1 MLEEIYNTNTVK
13 DIFKDNG
20 FFTTFKTVN
29 TDLFNSL
36 FGETYNNVLADKYFL
51 NKIGSFHFFENFE
64 NTENEREN
72 IINILILIN
81 GEIWQKIKNTFTIE
95 YSLKGK
101 AKTTIINLEK
111 GETQTTGKES
121 SINSKINA
129 YDSSS
134 LVNDTETQTTDN
146 IESENNVNSESS
158 ESVIED
164 FSFKD
169 RLKQNEF
176 FYTQKIIDIII
187 DDFKKLFLLSY

>member
-29 TDLFNSL
+29 IDLFNSL
-36 FGETYNNVLADKYFL
+36 FGETYNNFLADKYFL

-146 IESENNVNSESS
+146 IESENNINSESS